1 MWKYSNIL
9 IFLALYINS
18 LTSERVELEQERHK
32 IIIPAKTESC
42 FFISNLV
49 ESDIVSLNYLVIS
62 FSNGKQHDITFR
74 LKDPETSRYQNMHLL
89 LDLEWTE
96 TSAFLIN
103 RNAELEKVAL
113 KCLNAHCCIKFFRA
127 VLGGRD

>member
-74 LKDPETSRYQNMHLL
+74 LKDPETSRYQDQGMP
-89 LDLEWTE
+89 
-96 TSAFLIN
+96 
-103 RNAELEKVAL
+103 
-113 KCLNAHCCIKFFRA
+113 
-127 VLGGRD
+127 

>member
-74 LKDPETSRYQNMHLL
+74 LKDPETSRYQNMLL
-89 LDLEWTE
+89 LLNLDRG
-96 TSAFLIN
+96 SAFLIN